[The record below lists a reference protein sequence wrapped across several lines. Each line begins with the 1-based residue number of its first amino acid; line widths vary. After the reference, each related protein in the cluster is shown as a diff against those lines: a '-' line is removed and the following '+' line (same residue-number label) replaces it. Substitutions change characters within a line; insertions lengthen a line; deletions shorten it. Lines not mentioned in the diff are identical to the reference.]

1 MSGGV
6 IPALF
11 ALVLIAILQIIP
23 PRLVGLVID
32 GISRGTMSRQQLVVW
47 VAVMLGIALLVYGL
61 RYIWRLWLFGASYK
75 LAIQLRQKIYQQ
87 LSQQIRFFIYVIV
100 RAILLRVQP
109 MMLIVSFL
117 RRVKV
122 F

>member
-1 MSGGV
+1 MR
-6 IPALF
+6 LF
-11 ALVLIAILQIIP
+11 SQLRWYFFSEWRRYTGAVCFLVLIAILQIIP

-87 LSQQIRFFIYVIV
+87 LSQQDQVLFTSSYGRSYC
-100 RAILLRVQP
+100 AYNQ
-109 MMLIVSFL
+109 
-117 RRVKV
+117 
-122 F
+122 

>member
-1 MSGGV
+1 M
-6 IPALF
+6 
-11 ALVLIAILQIIP
+11 
-23 PRLVGLVID
+23 GLVID

-75 LAIQLRQKIYQQ
+75 LAIQLRQKFISN
-87 LSQQIRFFIYVIV
+87 LVSKIRFFIYVIV

>member
-1 MSGGV
+1 M
-6 IPALF
+6 
-11 ALVLIAILQIIP
+11 
-23 PRLVGLVID
+23 GLVID

-87 LSQQIRFFIYVIV
+87 LSQQDQVLFTSSYGRSYC
-100 RAILLRVQP
+100 AYNQ
-109 MMLIVSFL
+109 
-117 RRVKV
+117 
-122 F
+122 